1 MPTRNLN
8 WMSEVIANDDK
19 NTLLSLDLH
28 EEITVNDNII
38 LRVMDGWIYT
48 NDIHNTSVFV
58 PQPTGV

>member
-28 EEITVNDNII
+28 EEITIDDFAI
-38 LRVMDGWIYT
+38 LKVIGGWIYT